1 MKKNAFTY
9 GLFILF
15 FVYSCSAKEN
25 RNVFV
30 ESRNEDLVLASQ
42 ELQLTN
48 QQITE
53 SRQNAITRT
62 VQNASPAIVGI
73 NVTEIKQVVYSNPFL
88 DDPFFRRFFGENFG
102 RTTREYK
109 VQGLGSGF
117 IISPDGYILTN
128 HHVAGNATKIVV
140 TMTDGMRYDAEII
153 GSDMVSDVAL
163 LKINAENL
171 PYLKLGNSD
180 DIITGEW
187 VIAFGNPFG
196 LFSLNARPTVTVGVV
211 SNYGINFLHQDEPFN
226 RIYRNMIQTDAAI
239 SSGNSGGPLLNAL
252 GEVIGMNTIIYSTAT
267 NRQGAGSIGIGFSIP
282 INRVKKIV
290 ELLKSKKELDRNF
303 YTGID
308 AREIDEG
315 IQRYLGISEQ
325 SGVVVF
331 GYQSNSPAEKAGIKL
346 GDIIIAVDGEKVSKL
361 DDYLIYINDAFVG
374 DKKELTI
381 IRDGKEIKRTITL
394 EKSLGRRSG
403 R

>member
-331 GYQSNSPAEKAGIKL
+331 GYQSNSPADKAGIKL